1 VSSRTPAGKKKK
13 KLAGS
18 LGPASPKKNKKKN
31 RPGLDLRPMN
41 KNNILVI
48 VFYIWQNNLLF
59 NIKKFQKYSWVIL
72 NLFIGPSHFF

>member
-13 KLAGS
+13 KASWVIGS
-18 LGPASPKKNKKKN
+18 SQPKKNKKKN
-31 RPGLDLRPMN
+31 RPGLDLGPMN

-48 VFYIWQNNLLF
+48 VFYIWQNKLLF

-72 NLFIGPSHFF
+72 NFFFLGISL